1 MNRLRQLIR
10 EAHRRSLWQVVAI
23 YLGASW
29 AVMQVVALVAGQ
41 LALPDWVT
49 PVAILLLLIGLPI
62 VVATAFV
69 QEGMPSRRD
78 PAPTPDGDVRSSHAP
93 AAPAADVP
101 THRRLLSWRNA
112 ISAGVLAFAL
122 LGVVSAGYVGLRALG
137 LGQADEALDARAVAV
152 LPFRVTGDTALVWLR
167 EGVVDLL
174 GAKLAGADG
183 SRSVDSRATLIQ
195 WRRVADGTQD
205 LSQDDARLVARRL
218 GAGRFILGDVV
229 DAGGTISL
237 AVRLV
242 DTSTGRVVQTARR
255 DGAPD
260 QALGLLDRV
269 VAELLVRE
277 AGEDLGRIEALTSAS
292 LPAVQ
297 AYLAGLPA
305 YRRGQFNEAA
315 RRFGE
320 ALAHDSTF
328 TLAAFYLARSR
339 SWIGYG
345 PEYHRGLRLAWEGRD
360 RLSERDR
367 RHVVAVASARYPEPQ
382 PMPQRIRAYQELLDI
397 APDNVEAWHGYAD
410 ILYHAGY
417 PAGIPDA
424 DDRAR
429 RGFERALAIDPDYA
443 PALHHL
449 IELAAFDGDTA
460 TVRRLAAR
468 FDATAPAE
476 LQYLP
481 WIIAEALEDSAAL
494 RVMYGAADTLRVG
507 TLLAKA
513 RIAIGRGFGL
523 RSAPRFLDIA
533 DRRSVT
539 QQERIGAAFARM
551 DFELSTGRPDAA
563 MARLPAIQALVPDF
577 DSDFTRL
584 IFAISGQLHRDVGD
598 ATAARLLERLEAGRY
613 QSPTGPWDAHCLLT
627 VWLAGTGD
635 VAAARSHAAALAD
648 RPTAEEP
655 DAERLFEVCEM
666 WANAAVT
673 LASGSPDLQRRLDR
687 LDAWLLEQHVWAGPR
702 EVITLW
708 LARAWEESGDPERAF
723 AAVRR
728 LTGNAGDA
736 PPRLLLEAR
745 LAERLGNRHAA
756 IRAYQHFLSLFSDPE
771 PGWPTDLRD
780 EARLALARLLPA

>member
-1 MNRLRQLIR
+1 MDRLRRFIR
-10 EAHRRSLWQVVAI
+10 EVHRRSLWQVIAI

-29 AVMQVVALVAGQ
+29 AVMQVVALVSSH

-69 QEGMPSRRD
+69 QEGMPSRRA
-78 PAPTPDGDVRSSHAP
+78 PAATPDVRSPDAP
-93 AAPAADVP
+93 PALATAAP
-101 THRRLLSWRNA
+101 THRRLLNWRNA
-112 ISAGVLAFAL
+112 ISGGVLAFAL

-137 LGQADEALDARAVAV
+137 LGQADETLDARAVAV
-152 LPFRVTGDTALVWLR
+152 LPFRVTGDTTLVWLR

-195 WRRVADGTQD
+195 WRRVADGSGDLTQE
-205 LSQDDARLVARRL
+205 DARLVARRL

-229 DAGGTISL
+229 DTGGTISL

-242 DTSTGRVVQTARR
+242 DTSTGRVVQTSRR
-255 DGAPD
+255 DGAPED
-260 QALGLLDRV
+260 ALGLLDRV
-269 VAELLVRE
+269 VAELLMRE
-277 AGEDLGRIEALTSAS
+277 AGEDLARIETLTSTS

-297 AYLAGLPA
+297 AYLVGLPA
-305 YRRGQFNEAA
+305 YRRGRFNEAA

-345 PEYHRGLRLAWEGRD
+345 PEYERALRLAWEGRD

-367 RHVVAVASARYPEPQ
+367 RHVVAVASAEYPEPQ
-382 PMPQRIRAYQELLDI
+382 PMPQRIRAYQELLDL

-417 PAGIPDA
+417 AAGIPDA

-429 RGFERALAIDPDYA
+429 RGFERALAIDPGYA
-443 PALHHL
+443 PSLNHL

-468 FDATAPAE
+468 FDPTAPSE

-481 WIIAEALEDSAAL
+481 WIIAEALEDTAAL
-494 RVMYGAADTLRVG
+494 RLMYAAADTLRVG
-507 TLLAKA
+507 TLLTKV
-513 RIAIGRGFGL
+513 RIAVGRGFGL

-539 QQERIGAAFARM
+539 QQERVGAAFTRL
-551 DFELSTGRPDAA
+551 ELELGTGRPTAA
-563 MARLPAIQALVPDF
+563 LARLPTFQALTPAGDA
-577 DSDFTRL
+577 DL
-584 IFAISGQLHRDVGD
+584 IQLVFAISGLVTRDAGD
-598 ATAARLLERLEAGRY
+598 AAAVSLLDRLGSGRY
-613 QSPTGPWDAHCLLT
+613 ESPTGPWDAHCLLT
-627 VWLAGTGD
+627 VWMAGTDD
-635 VAAARSHAAALAD
+635 VAAAGTHASALAG
-648 RPTAEEP
+648 RPTAEDP
-655 DAERLFEVCEM
+655 DAERFLEVCEM
-666 WANAAVT
+666 WANAAMA
-673 LASGSPDLQRRLDR
+673 LGSGSPDLQRRLAR
-687 LDAWLLEQHVWAGPR
+687 LDAWLLEQHVWGGPR

-728 LTGNAGDA
+728 LTGSAGDA

-745 LAERLGNRHAA
+745 LAERLGQPDVA
-756 IRAYQHFLSLFSDPE
+756 IRAYQHFLLLFSDPE
-771 PGWPTDLRD
+771 PGWPTELRD
-780 EARLALARLLPA
+780 EAHRALARLLPA